1 MLDLFFFF
9 NAFSK
14 YWQQFDQFRKGRLD
28 KAELDYSRREIEKK
42 EKAIVKLFKSL
53 ESWRINP
60 SISATSFHCKGFPMM
75 YIGVPFIE
83 TKKKDTWF

>member
-14 YWQQFDQFRKGRLD
+14 YWQQFDQFRKGRSD

-53 ESWRINP
+53 ES
-60 SISATSFHCKGFPMM
+60 
-75 YIGVPFIE
+75 
-83 TKKKDTWF
+83 